1 VQKNSLSR
9 ELSAGYSEGKLPRER
24 VTGVLIMEKAWLGVD
39 AGKESHWAHMLDASG
54 TVLLSRKV
62 ENDEAQISKLIDDA
76 LLLAEE
82 VVWAVD
88 QPGGSVALLL
98 ALLWERNQR
107 VLYVPGLTVDRA
119 RDAYRG
125 ESKTDARDA
134 RVIADQA
141 RMRSD
146 LSELRAGE
154 QELAELQLLL
164 ARRRDLITDQS
175 RTITRLREALLS
187 LFPALER
194 ALDLNSKGP
203 LTLLTHYQTPTH
215 LRRAGHKRI
224 ATYLRNR
231 NVKGSEKVAH
241 KALSAARSQSVS
253 LPAQEV
259 ASRIVAELAAQVLYL
274 KERIESIDEE
284 IGQRFFARPEARILI
299 SLPGMGP
306 ILGAEFLVAVG
317 EISAFESA
325 DRLAAY
331 AGLVP
336 AANDSGKRV
345 GNHKRMRGGN
355 KTLKRVFYQSA
366 FASLRGC
373 AESRAFYDRKRSEG
387 KRHTQALIALA
398 RRRVNVVW
406 AMLRDGT
413 TFEDRSTA

>member
-1 VQKNSLSR
+1 
-9 ELSAGYSEGKLPRER
+9 
-24 VTGVLIMEKAWLGVD
+24 MDKAWAGMD
-39 AGKESHWAHMLDASG
+39 IGKEFHWAHVLDASG
-54 TVLLSRKV
+54 RQLLSRKV
-62 ENDEAQISKLIDDA
+62 ENDEADILQFIDEA
-76 LLLAEE
+76 LSLAKEI
-82 VVWAVD
+82 VWAVD
-88 QPGGSVALLL
+88 QPGGGAAFLL
-98 ALLWERNQR
+98 ALLWEQNQR
-107 VLYVPGLTVDRA
+107 VIYVPGLTVDRA

-134 RVIADQA
+134 HLIADQA

-154 QELAELQLLL
+154 EEIAELRLLL
-164 ARRRDLITDQS
+164 ARRRDLIIDQG
-175 RTITRLREALLS
+175 RTITRLREVLVS

-194 ALDLNSKGP
+194 ALDLTSKGP
-203 LTLLTHYQTPTH
+203 LILLTHYQTPTH
-215 LRRAGHKRI
+215 LRRAGHKRVG
-224 ATYLRNR
+224 TYLRSR
-231 NVKGSEKVAH
+231 SVKGSNKVAH
-241 KALSAARSQSVS
+241 KALAAARAQSVS

-259 ASRIVAELAAQVLYL
+259 ASRIVAELAAEVLSL

-317 EISAFESA
+317 DVCAFESA
-325 DRLAAY
+325 DQLAAY

-336 AANDSGKRV
+336 AACDSGKRV
-345 GNHKRMRGGN
+345 GKHRRMRGGN

-366 FASLRGC
+366 FSSLRGST
-373 AESRAFYDRKRSEG
+373 ESRTFYDRKRAEG

-398 RRRVNVVW
+398 RRRVNVLW

-413 TFEDRSTA
+413 TFESRSAA